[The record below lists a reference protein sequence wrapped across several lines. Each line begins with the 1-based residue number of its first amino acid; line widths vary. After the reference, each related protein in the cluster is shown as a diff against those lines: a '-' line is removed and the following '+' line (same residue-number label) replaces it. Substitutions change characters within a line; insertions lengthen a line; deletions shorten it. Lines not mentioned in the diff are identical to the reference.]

1 MITLQ
6 KQYAKYSTLR
16 VDIRNRGDEKNNVI
30 EQSVNPEPFSLKR
43 PDWLKNG
50 ITIESETKSMVI
62 VLQCQGDGELE
73 VALRGRDIRNA
84 NGVRYPVWID
94 CTRFAVNGETIFDDI
109 KTVCHDQPFKY
120 SKAVKDGEVIR
131 LEMAWSECQSSN
143 VLDELRQLQANLK
156 NANSKLRAAE
166 AALEKA
172 NNKMVA
178 KDY

>member
-1 MITLQ
+1 M
-6 KQYAKYSTLR
+6 
-16 VDIRNRGDEKNNVI
+16 
-30 EQSVNPEPFSLKR
+30 NPEPFSLKR
-43 PDWLKNG
+43 PGWMKNG
-50 ITIESETKSMVI
+50 ITIESEAKSMVI

-73 VALRGRDIRNA
+73 VALRGRDMRNA

-94 CTRFAVNGETIFDDI
+94 CTYFAVNGETIFGDT
-109 KTVCHDQPFKY
+109 KTVCHDKRY
-120 SKAVKDGEVIR
+120 VYRKAVKDGEVIR

-143 VLDELRQLQANLK
+143 VLDELKQLQADLK

-172 NNKMVA
+172 NAKIRETEIALERANNKMAA